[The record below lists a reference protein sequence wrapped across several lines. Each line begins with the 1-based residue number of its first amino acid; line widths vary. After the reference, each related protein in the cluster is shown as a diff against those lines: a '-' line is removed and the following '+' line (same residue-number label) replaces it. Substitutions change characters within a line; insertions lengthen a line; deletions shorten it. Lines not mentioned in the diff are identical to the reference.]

1 MARDGDAVVTDASET
16 SGVSVAIGLG
26 ELCEAIS
33 TGGEPVV
40 ADSAVGVS
48 VAIGF
53 EFCEAISTGGELPV
67 ADSVVRVSVAIGLA
81 EPCKAAS
88 TGGELLVPD
97 SAVGGVGDAATDG
110 VFGCCVTPRI
120 AKTSTTPVNSATIP
134 QGSWFVREAGRACVG
149 SGGGAMVDCGGA
161 PHEGQAGAKELISLP
176 HS

>member
-1 MARDGDAVVTDASET
+1 MARDGDAVVTDTSET
-16 SGVSVAIGLG
+16 LGVSVAIGLG
-26 ELCEAIS
+26 ELCEAVS
-33 TGGEPVV
+33 TGGEFF
-40 ADSAVGVS
+40 ATNSAVGIS

-67 ADSVVRVSVAIGLA
+67 AGSVVSVAIGLA
-81 EPCKAAS
+81 ELCRAVS
-88 TGGELLVPD
+88 TGGELLVLD
-97 SAVGGVGDAATDG
+97 SAVAGVGDAATDR

-120 AKTSTTPVNSATIP
+120 ANTSTTPVNSATIP

-161 PHEGQAGAKELISLP
+161 PHEGQAGANELISLP